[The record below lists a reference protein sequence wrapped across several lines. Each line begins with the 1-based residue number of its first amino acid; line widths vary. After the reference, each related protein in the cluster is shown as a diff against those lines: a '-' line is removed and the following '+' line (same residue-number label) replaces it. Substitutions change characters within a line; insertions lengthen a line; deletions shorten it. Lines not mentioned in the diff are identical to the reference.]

1 MLCPADVNLVKRDPD
16 LPGLGTILDPDR
28 FLETV
33 QSLYPQ
39 ARVTRAEA
47 DYVRY
52 KRTTSCL
59 VGYRVTCAAGTVPVY
74 ARAHDTNGA
83 KIAKAGRHE
92 SAATPL
98 GGGVTVLPGAAV
110 AVYPFPND
118 HELKLLPRLAGGE
131 LRRGMLQEMLPD
143 RPDLWD
149 APLETLRYKPERRYV
164 ARLGAD
170 NKQAAVLKLYTRE
183 EFGITGHNAGR
194 FASDP
199 PLCVPRGLCRSKA
212 HRAAAVEWIEGMPL
226 RQAMGC
232 SEVPQES
239 FRAIGAA
246 LARLHAQ
253 KPNRLRRFSTAQ
265 GFAESLID
273 GATALAEIAP
283 DSADRAQ
290 RLARRIGDKLTSR
303 HWRAR
308 RAIHGDFSADQ
319 VILQTGGIA
328 IVDFDRAGK
337 GDPRLDLG
345 MFRARLEYDVICG
358 GLAPDRVDACFE
370 PMLDEYRRASDKDI
384 TRKLDRFAGACLL
397 LIAAE
402 PFRRR
407 LPAWP
412 EKIAAI
418 VAAAERITA
427 GREPA
432 A

>member
-1 MLCPADVNLVKRDPD
+1 MLCQADVNLVERDPD

-28 FLETV
+28 FLETL
-33 QSLYPQ
+33 QGLYPQ
-39 ARVTRAEA
+39 AGVTRVDP

-59 VGYRVTCAAGTVPVY
+59 VGCRVTCAAGTVIVY
-74 ARAHDTNGA
+74 ARAHNADGA
-83 KIAKAGRHE
+83 KIEKAGRHA

-98 GGGVTVLPGAAV
+98 GAGVKVLADAAV

-118 HELKLLPRLAGGE
+118 HELKLLPTLVGAE
-131 LRRGMLQEMLPD
+131 TRRGMLQEMLPD
-143 RPDLWD
+143 RPDLSD

-170 NKQAAVLKLYTRE
+170 DKQAAVLKLYTRE

-194 FASDP
+194 FASEP
-199 PLCVPRGLCRSKA
+199 PLLVPRGLCRSKA
-212 HRAAAVEWIEGMPL
+212 HRAAVVEWIEGVPL
-226 RQAMGC
+226 REAMGRT
-232 SEVPQES
+232 EVPPES

-246 LARLHAQ
+246 LARLHTQ

-265 GFAESLID
+265 GFAESLSD
-273 GATALAEIAP
+273 SAAALAEIAP
-283 DSADRAQ
+283 ESADRAQ
-290 RLARRIGDKLTSR
+290 QLARRLGDKFTSR

-319 VILQTGGIA
+319 IILQGGGVG

-337 GDPRLDLG
+337 GEPRLDLG
-345 MFRARLEYDVICG
+345 MFRARLEYDVVCG
-358 GLAPDRVDACFE
+358 DLAPDRVDAAFE
-370 PMLDEYRRASDKDI
+370 PMLDEYRRASEKDI
-384 TRKLDRFAGACLL
+384 TRKLDRFSGACLL

-407 LPAWP
+407 LPQWP

-418 VAAAERITA
+418 VDAAERIAA

>member
-1 MLCPADVNLVKRDPD
+1 MLCPADVNLVGRDPD

-28 FLETV
+28 FLETM

-39 ARVTRAEA
+39 ARVSRAEA

-118 HELKLLPRLAGGE
+118 HELKLLPRLAGAAH
-131 LRRGMLQEMLPD
+131 RRGMLQEMLPD

-170 NKQAAVLKLYTRE
+170 NAHAAVLKLYTRE

-199 PLCVPRGLCRSKA
+199 PL
-212 HRAAAVEWIEGMPL
+212 
-226 RQAMGC
+226 
-232 SEVPQES
+232 
-239 FRAIGAA
+239 
-246 LARLHAQ
+246 
-253 KPNRLRRFSTAQ
+253 
-265 GFAESLID
+265 
-273 GATALAEIAP
+273 
-283 DSADRAQ
+283 
-290 RLARRIGDKLTSR
+290 
-303 HWRAR
+303 
-308 RAIHGDFSADQ
+308 
-319 VILQTGGIA
+319 
-328 IVDFDRAGK
+328 
-337 GDPRLDLG
+337 
-345 MFRARLEYDVICG
+345 
-358 GLAPDRVDACFE
+358 
-370 PMLDEYRRASDKDI
+370 
-384 TRKLDRFAGACLL
+384 
-397 LIAAE
+397 
-402 PFRRR
+402 
-407 LPAWP
+407 
-412 EKIAAI
+412 
-418 VAAAERITA
+418 
-427 GREPA
+427 
-432 A
+432 